1 MYTGEIAGPLSA
13 HKMQGFVAGI
23 SVAYVRITE
32 QQRAGPA
39 IDRTTE
45 EGRLAS
51 TVASEAKA
59 VMSTVM
65 RRLQQSVPP
74 TDC

>member
-1 MYTGEIAGPLSA
+1 MYTGEIASPLFP

-23 SVAYVRITE
+23 SVAYAGISK
-32 QQRAGPA
+32 QQCAGPA
-39 IDRTTE
+39 IDRTSE

-51 TVASEAKA
+51 TFASEAKA

-65 RRLQQSVPP
+65 RRLQQ
-74 TDC
+74 